1 MLKWENVSLKLYAN
15 QSQEWTKLN
24 KKDIA
29 NFRKQF
35 KVNND
40 LLKIHE
46 IYYVYIMKE
55 SSDIYHD
62 QSFPFEMLEKE
73 QKELF
78 MDNFKK
84 VLSGQLDEKL
94 FELKFQHDVED
105 SSQFILHQGLLTND
119 KEEWKANMLKL
130 VEKMLKDKQYE
141 MDIVVT
147 FIRGEY
153 RKPMKARN
161 EEAEESEFDSVFSN
175 AFILGSMNKTLD
187 PKKELLFD
195 YVEKEFKY
203 NIVVDP
209 IINLKAPM
217 SGFLFPCFTDNASDV
232 NHVLYSAGKKYELD
246 YHFIEEVLNAEET
259 MTAEDDKVVFEE
271 IVKKVAGNQINTST
285 LSNVYDEIH
294 QLIEENEEEEEI
306 PKLDYKDVEKVLRS
320 SGVKDI
326 DTEKVETAFKTVI
339 DDKTYELKASNVLP
353 KYTSKSIKIKTK
365 VADIAVSPQ
374 DLRFVRQV
382 HFDGKLC
389 LMIEVEE
396 NTMIEGFEMIPEALF
411 NKGTEDKE

>member
-1 MLKWENVSLKLYAN
+1 M
-15 QSQEWTKLN
+15 N

-46 IYYVYIMKE
+46 IFYVYIMKE
-55 SSDIYHD
+55 SSDIYHH
-62 QSFPFEMLEKE
+62 QSFPFEMLEQE

-78 MDNFKK
+78 IDNFKK

-94 FELKFQHDVED
+94 FELKFQRDVPE
-105 SSQFILHQGLLTND
+105 SSQLILHQGLLSQDT
-119 KEEWKANMLKL
+119 EAWKSHMLLL

-141 MDIVVT
+141 MDLVVT

-153 RKPMKARN
+153 RKPMKKSD
-161 EEAEESEFDSVFSN
+161 ESEESSRDTVYSN
-175 AFILGSMNKTLD
+175 PFILCSMNKTLD

-209 IINLKAPM
+209 IINLKAPI
-217 SGFLFPCFTDNASDV
+217 SGFLFPCFGDGGADV

-246 YHFIEEVLNAEET
+246 YHVIEEVLNAEET
-259 MTAEDDKVVFEE
+259 MTAEDDKIVFEE
-271 IVKKVAGNQINTST
+271 IVKKVTGDQLNTST

-294 QLIEENEEEEEI
+294 RVIEENEEEEV
-306 PKLDYKDVEKVLRS
+306 PRLDYKDVENVLRV
-320 SGVKDI
+320 SGVKDV

-339 DDKTYELKASNVLP
+339 DDEKYEFKASSIVP
-353 KYTSKSIKIKTK
+353 KYSSKSIKIKTK

-374 DLRFVRQV
+374 DLRYVRQV

-396 NTMIEGFEMIPEALF
+396 NPLIEGFQMIPEVLF
-411 NKGTEDKE
+411 NKVEDKQE